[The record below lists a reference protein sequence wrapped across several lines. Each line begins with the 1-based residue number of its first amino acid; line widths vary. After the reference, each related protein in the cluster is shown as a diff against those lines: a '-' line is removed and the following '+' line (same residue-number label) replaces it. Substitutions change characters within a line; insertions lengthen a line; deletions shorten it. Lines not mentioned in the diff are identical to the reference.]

1 MDSNLIMPVSPA
13 ELIDKITILE
23 IKRQFIKD
31 STKLKNVDLEYKLL
45 LDVLINNVSGSE
57 ELDLLRSQLKEVNM
71 KLWDIEDK
79 IRDLEKNKVFDKK
92 FIELAR
98 LVYFTNDKRS
108 EIKKDINKLLNSEI
122 VEEKSYSDY

>member
-1 MDSNLIMPVSPA
+1 MASNLIMPVSPA

-23 IKRQFIKD
+23 IKRQFIKN
-31 STKLKNVDLEYKLL
+31 STKLKNVNLEYKLL
-45 LDVLINNVSGSE
+45 LDVLIKNVSGSE

>member
-1 MDSNLIMPVSPA
+1 MDSHLIMPVSPA

-23 IKRQFIKD
+23 IKRQLIKD
-31 STKLKNVDLEYKLL
+31 STKLKNIDLEYKLL

>member
-1 MDSNLIMPVSPA
+1 MGSNLIIPVSPA

-23 IKRQFIKD
+23 IKRQFIKN
-31 STKLKNVDLEYKLL
+31 STKLKNVNLEYKLL

>member
-1 MDSNLIMPVSPA
+1 
-13 ELIDKITILE
+13 
-23 IKRQFIKD
+23 
-31 STKLKNVDLEYKLL
+31 
-45 LDVLINNVSGSE
+45 
-57 ELDLLRSQLKEVNM
+57 M

-79 IRDLEKNKVFDKK
+79 IRELEKNKVFDKK

-108 EIKKDINKLLNSEI
+108 EIKKNINKLLNSEI

>member
-1 MDSNLIMPVSPA
+1 MASNLIMPVSPA

-71 KLWDIEDK
+71 KLWEIEDK

>member
-1 MDSNLIMPVSPA
+1 MGSNLIIPVSPA

-71 KLWDIEDK
+71 KLWEIEDK

>member
-23 IKRQFIKD
+23 IKRQFIKN
-31 STKLKNVDLEYKLL
+31 STKLKNVNLEYKLL

-71 KLWDIEDK
+71 KLWEIEDK

>member
-1 MDSNLIMPVSPA
+1 MGSNLIIPVSPA

-31 STKLKNVDLEYKLL
+31 SAKLKNVDLEYKLL

>member
-1 MDSNLIMPVSPA
+1 MGSNLIIPVSPA

-23 IKRQFIKD
+23 IKRQFIKK
-31 STKLKNVDLEYKLL
+31 STKLKNVNLEYKLL
-45 LDVLINNVSGSE
+45 LDVLIKNVSGSE

>member
-1 MDSNLIMPVSPA
+1 MGSNLIMPVSSA

-57 ELDLLRSQLKEVNM
+57 ELELLRSQLKEVNM

>member
-1 MDSNLIMPVSPA
+1 MASNLIIPVSPA

-23 IKRQFIKD
+23 IKRQFIKN
-31 STKLKNVDLEYKLL
+31 STKLKNVNLEYKLL
-45 LDVLINNVSGSE
+45 LDVLIKNVSGSE

>member
-1 MDSNLIMPVSPA
+1 MASNLIMPVSPA

>member
-23 IKRQFIKD
+23 IKRQLIKD
-31 STKLKNVDLEYKLL
+31 STKLKNIDLEYKLL

>member
-1 MDSNLIMPVSPA
+1 MASNLIMPVSPA

-98 LVYFTNDKRS
+98 LVYLTNDKRS

>member
-1 MDSNLIMPVSPA
+1 MGSNLIIPVSPA

-23 IKRQFIKD
+23 IKRQFIKN
-31 STKLKNVDLEYKLL
+31 STKLKNVNLEYKLL
-45 LDVLINNVSGSE
+45 LDVLIKNVSGSE

>member
-23 IKRQFIKD
+23 IKKQFIKN